1 MGEKQVNTGEKRII
15 LSDVLEQEIR
25 LYAFEN
31 AMVSE
36 LISSERKYQEAQ
48 RRYEEILASR
58 TWRYSAKF
66 RKLGT
71 GMKLLM
77 RRSALGRAGIRVLKL
92 VLK

>member
-58 TWRYSAKF
+58 TWRYSAIF